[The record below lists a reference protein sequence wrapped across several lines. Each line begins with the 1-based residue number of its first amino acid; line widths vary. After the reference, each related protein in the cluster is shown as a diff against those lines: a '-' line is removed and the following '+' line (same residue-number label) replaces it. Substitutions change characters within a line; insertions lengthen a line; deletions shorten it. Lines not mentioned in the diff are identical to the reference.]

1 MEENE
6 VEEQIKNIDNEEEIL
21 RRFICVFFIN
31 KTPETLNKE
40 YKKVKV
46 VECKQSSEVVQFLKD
61 NHSAT
66 YIKSIRD
73 LEYDKYYIYN
83 HEVDAIEQENNDKL
97 DRYERSKKEKKII

>member
-1 MEENE
+1 MEEDE
-6 VEEQIKNIDNEEEIL
+6 VQEQIQNITNEEEEIL

-31 KTPETLNKE
+31 ETPETLNKE

-73 LEYDKYYIYN
+73 LDHDKYYIYN
-83 HEVDAIEQENNDKL
+83 HEVNEKEQENNDKL
-97 DRYERSKKEKKII
+97 YRYEKKKKKTI